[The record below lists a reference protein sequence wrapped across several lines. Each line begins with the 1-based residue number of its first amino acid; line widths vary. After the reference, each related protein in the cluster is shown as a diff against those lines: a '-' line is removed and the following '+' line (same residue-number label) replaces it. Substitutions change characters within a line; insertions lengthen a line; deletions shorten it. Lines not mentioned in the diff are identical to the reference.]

1 MNVRQV
7 LEQLKEGKITQ
18 EEAVLLLKDM
28 KESVVKTT
36 QYNNGV
42 VLVEMADV
50 QNKNMFSKELITGLI
65 RTFEEIN
72 QNDSCKV
79 VILAGSRNY
88 FACGGNEEGLLELY
102 NGTAKMTDFGVYELP
117 LKCRVPVIAAMN
129 GHAIGG
135 GWCLGMF
142 CDFVLLG
149 SECSYTCNH
158 MRYGFTPGD
167 GATFI
172 FKEKMDINVAQEIL
186 YTGKTYKGFQLAEK
200 GVSLTIVSK
209 KEVLTEAKALADEIA
224 QAPLKSL
231 ILLKE
236 HMTQEIREKLD
247 QVVEKEWENQKKTL
261 SNNPIVLKN
270 ILGAFDAKEPISQLV
285 PLNSVKK
292 GKPIFWIHGDEGEL
306 DSLYSIAK
314 ELEYPVYG
322 LRIVKYI
329 EHEPRFTN
337 IQILACDY
345 VEQIKKKQSKGPY
358 RLGGYS
364 IGGLIAYEI
373 VRQLQMQG
381 EEVDTLLLIQAPNAE
396 KIMESRKS
404 DYDFLLQ
411 GVNRTL
417 IGRNQE
423 NQNELSQVLIKPD
436 EATGEDSESYLA
448 RLIEIGKERGLSLSI
463 SEGELWDMFWQRFQI
478 KKHLFEMI
486 LKLLPLPHPNMVNC
500 YYCTSST
507 EEYYGA
513 LESYFMRDTPI
524 QLGLMDADKYWNE
537 LMDKVVTKEIAA
549 TNQFTAMY
557 EPQFREQLIQ
567 YCSEVY
573 NSQKKE

>member
-1 MNVRQV
+1 M
-7 LEQLKEGKITQ
+7 
-18 EEAVLLLKDM
+18 
-28 KESVVKTT
+28 
-36 QYNNGV
+36 
-42 VLVEMADV
+42 
-50 QNKNMFSKELITGLI
+50 
-65 RTFEEIN
+65 
-72 QNDSCKV
+72 
-79 VILAGSRNY
+79 
-88 FACGGNEEGLLELY
+88 
-102 NGTAKMTDFGVYELP
+102 
-117 LKCRVPVIAAMN
+117 
-129 GHAIGG
+129 
-135 GWCLGMF
+135 
-142 CDFVLLG
+142 
-149 SECSYTCNH
+149 
-158 MRYGFTPGD
+158 
-167 GATFI
+167 
-172 FKEKMDINVAQEIL
+172 
-186 YTGKTYKGFQLAEK
+186 
-200 GVSLTIVSK
+200 
-209 KEVLTEAKALADEIA
+209 
-224 QAPLKSL
+224 
-231 ILLKE
+231 
-236 HMTQEIREKLD
+236 
-247 QVVEKEWENQKKTL
+247 
-261 SNNPIVLKN
+261 
-270 ILGAFDAKEPISQLV
+270 
-285 PLNSVKK
+285 
-292 GKPIFWIHGDEGEL
+292 
-306 DSLYSIAK
+306 
-314 ELEYPVYG
+314 
-322 LRIVKYI
+322 KYI

-567 YCSEVY
+567 YRSEVY